1 MKNKG
6 FTLLELVI
14 VLAVITIL
22 MAILIPSLTTLI
34 ENATDVKRQTELRDA
49 YTEYL
54 ASFADEGSENY
65 AKEPVEK
72 ENLVFK
78 YTDGKFY
85 NDDGSGTYVE
95 NKDYVEDEEGL
106 LGTFNNNKI
115 EIYST
120 LTE

>member
-54 ASFADEGSENY
+54 ASFADEDSANY

>member
-95 NKDYVEDEEGL
+95 NKDYVEDEKGL

>member
-1 MKNKG
+1 M
-6 FTLLELVI
+6 
-14 VLAVITIL
+14 
-22 MAILIPSLTTLI
+22 
-34 ENATDVKRQTELRDA
+34 
-49 YTEYL
+49 
-54 ASFADEGSENY
+54 
-65 AKEPVEK
+65 EK